1 MPVSAGLPNR
11 STDIGFP
18 EVQEDRK
25 GCRKT
30 RPYDTSTASPVAA
43 LPPARDLSHRV
54 VGVKSQYHKPSHHRY
69 GDASAPPTFS

>member
-43 LPPARDLSHRV
+43 LPPARVLSHRV
-54 VGVKSQYHKPSHHRY
+54 VGVKPYS
-69 GDASAPPTFS
+69 